1 MRSDLIDGFGGIV
14 APKNAHI
21 LKKVMFATVEAFLR
35 GALFRKESRAP
46 MASLL
51 RKTEYPARGDA
62 TWLKHTLFRC
72 VNGRMRLTTKEVK
85 RLKKE

>member
-14 APKNAHI
+14 AAKNAHI
-21 LKKVMFATVEAFLR
+21 LKKAVFATVEAFLR

-51 RKTEYPARGDA
+51 RKTEYPARDDA

-72 VNGRMRLTTKEVK
+72 VNGQMRLTTKEVK